1 MSTYGRNGV
10 REFSFRLCLNGV
22 EICRMA
28 CVSGDGT
35 WICGALVLGDIGT
48 VEEGCSAKPEWF
60 LSVSR

>member
-1 MSTYGRNGV
+1 
-10 REFSFRLCLNGV
+10 
-22 EICRMA
+22 MA